1 MSTAGLRL
9 REATRED
16 LPAIVRMLADDPL
29 GAKRHRLE
37 HPLPQAYYAAFDA
50 IAASPGNRLCV
61 AEIDGEIVGT
71 MQLTFIPGLDYL
83 GAERMLIEAVRVAA
97 ERRNSGIGKAMITE
111 AIEIARRR
119 GCQRVELT
127 SSASRKDAH
136 RFYER
141 LGFTASHVGMK
152 LMLK

>member
-1 MSTAGLRL
+1 MRL
-9 REATRED
+9 RETERED

-29 GAKRHRLE
+29 GQKRHRIE
-37 HPLPQAYYAAFDA
+37 DPLPKDYYAAFDA
-50 IAASPGNRLCV
+50 IAASPSNALYV
-61 AEIDGEIVGT
+61 AEVDGEIVGT
-71 MQLTFIPGLDYL
+71 LQLTFIPGLDYV
-83 GAERMLIEAVRVAA
+83 GAERMLIEAVRVARQ
-97 ERRNSGIGKAMITE
+97 RRNAGLGGAIIAE

-127 SSASRKDAH
+127 SSAGRKDAH

-141 LGFTASHVGMK
+141 LGFVASHVGMK

>member
-1 MSTAGLRL
+1 MSAGMRL
-9 REATRED
+9 REAKRED
-16 LPAIVRMLADDPL
+16 LPPIVRMLAADPL
-29 GAKRHRLE
+29 GQKRHRVE
-37 HPLPQAYYAAFDA
+37 DPLPTDYYAAFDA
-50 IAASPGNRLCV
+50 IAASPSNALYV
-61 AEIDGEIVGT
+61 AEVDGEIVGT
-71 MQLTFIPGLDYL
+71 LQLTFIPGLDYL
-83 GAERMLIEAVRVAA
+83 GAERMMIEAVRVARH
-97 ERRNSGIGKAMITE
+97 RRNAGLGKAILAE

-141 LGFTASHVGMK
+141 LGFAASHVGMK

>member
-1 MSTAGLRL
+1 MSATMLL

-16 LPAIVRMLADDPL
+16 LPTIVRMLADDEL
-29 GAKRHRLE
+29 GKKRHRVE
-37 HPLPQAYYAAFDA
+37 DPLPGEYYAAFDA
-50 IAASPGNRLCV
+50 IAASPSNRLYV
-61 AEIDGEIVGT
+61 AEVDGEIVGT

-83 GAERMLIEAVRVAA
+83 GADRMLIEAVRVARD
-97 ERRNSGIGKAMITE
+97 RRNAGLGKAMIAE
-111 AIEIARRR
+111 AIDIARRR

-127 SSASRKDAH
+127 SSASRRDAH

-141 LGFTASHVGMK
+141 LGFVASHVGMK

>member
-1 MSTAGLRL
+1 MSSAMIL

-16 LPAIVRMLADDPL
+16 LPTIVRMLADDPL
-29 GAKRHRLE
+29 GQKRHRVE
-37 HPLPQAYYAAFDA
+37 EPLPQDYYAAFEA
-50 IAASPGNRLCV
+50 IAASPANALYV

-71 MQLTFIPGLDYL
+71 MQLTFVPGLDYL
-83 GAERMLIEAVRVAA
+83 GAERMMIEAVRVARG
-97 ERRNSGIGKAMITE
+97 RRNAGLGKAMIAE
-111 AIEIARRR
+111 AVAIAHRR

>member
-1 MSTAGLRL
+1 MSATMLL

-16 LPAIVRMLADDPL
+16 LPTIVRMLADDEL
-29 GAKRHRLE
+29 GKKRHRVE
-37 HPLPQAYYAAFDA
+37 DPLPGEYYAAFDA
-50 IAASPGNRLCV
+50 IAASPSNRLYV
-61 AEIDGEIVGT
+61 AELDGEIVGT

-83 GAERMLIEAVRVAA
+83 GAERMLIEAVRVAGN
-97 ERRNSGIGKAMITE
+97 RRNAGLGKTMIAE
-111 AIEIARRR
+111 AVDIARRR

-127 SSASRKDAH
+127 SSASRRDAH

-141 LGFTASHVGMK
+141 LGFVASHVGMK

>member
-1 MSTAGLRL
+1 MSAAMRL

-16 LPAIVRMLADDPL
+16 LPRIVRMLADDEL
-29 GAKRHRLE
+29 GRKRHRVE
-37 HPLPQAYYAAFDA
+37 EPLPEEYYAAFEA
-50 IAASPGNRLCV
+50 IAASPGNLLYV
-61 AEIDGEIVGT
+61 AEAGGEIVGT

-83 GAERMLIEAVRVAA
+83 GAERMLIEAVRVARA
-97 ERRNSGIGKAMITE
+97 RRNGGIGKAMIAE

-141 LGFTASHVGMK
+141 LGFAASHVGMK

>member
-1 MSTAGLRL
+1 MSAAVRL

-16 LPAIVRMLADDPL
+16 LPSIVRMLADDPL
-29 GAKRHRLE
+29 GQKRHRIE
-37 HPLPQAYYAAFDA
+37 DPLPKDYYAAFDA
-50 IAASPGNRLCV
+50 IAASPSNALYV
-61 AEIDGEIVGT
+61 AEVAGEIVGT
-71 MQLTFIPGLDYL
+71 LQLTFIPGLDYV
-83 GAERMLIEAVRVAA
+83 GAERMLIEAVRVARQ
-97 ERRNSGIGKAMITE
+97 RRNSGIGKAMIAE

-141 LGFTASHVGMK
+141 LGFAASHVGMK

>member
-1 MSTAGLRL
+1 MLL
-9 REATRED
+9 REAKRHD
-16 LPAIVRMLADDPL
+16 LPTIVRMLADDPL
-29 GAKRHRLE
+29 GSKRHRAE
-37 HPLPQAYYAAFDA
+37 EPLPQEYYAAFETMA
-50 IAASPGNRLCV
+50 VSPNNRLYV
-61 AEIDGEIVGT
+61 AELDGEIVGT
-71 MQLTFIPGLDYL
+71 LQLTFILGLDYL
-83 GAERMLIEAVRVAA
+83 GAERMLIEAVRVRR
-97 ERRNSGIGKAMITE
+97 ERRNSGLGKAMIAE

-141 LGFTASHVGMK
+141 LGFAASHVGMK

>member
-1 MSTAGLRL
+1 MSAAMQL

-16 LPAIVRMLADDPL
+16 LPTIVRMLADDEL
-29 GAKRHRLE
+29 GKKRHRVE
-37 HPLPQAYYAAFDA
+37 DPLPSEYHAAFDA
-50 IAASPGNRLCV
+50 IAASPSVRLYV

-83 GAERMLIEAVRVAA
+83 GAERMMIEAVRVKRD
-97 ERRNSGIGKAMITE
+97 RRDAGFGKAMITE
-111 AIEIARRR
+111 AIGIARRR

-127 SSASRKDAH
+127 SSTSRRDAH

-141 LGFTASHVGMK
+141 LGFVASHVGTK

>member
-1 MSTAGLRL
+1 
-9 REATRED
+9 
-16 LPAIVRMLADDPL
+16 MLADDPL
-29 GAKRHRLE
+29 GQQRHRVE
-37 HPLPQAYYAAFDA
+37 DPLPQDYYAAFDA
-50 IAASPGNRLCV
+50 IAASPSNALYV
-61 AEIDGEIVGT
+61 AEVDGEIVGT
-71 MQLTFIPGLDYL
+71 LQLTFIPGLDYL
-83 GAERMLIEAVRVAA
+83 GAERMMIEAVRVARH
-97 ERRNSGIGKAMITE
+97 RRNAGLGKAIIAE
-111 AIEIARRR
+111 AIAIAQKR

>member
-1 MSTAGLRL
+1 MSAAMLL
-9 REATRED
+9 REARRED

-29 GAKRHRLE
+29 GKKRHRVE
-37 HPLPQAYYAAFDA
+37 DPLPQDYYAAFDA
-50 IAASPGNRLCV
+50 IAASPSNGLYV

-71 MQLTFIPGLDYL
+71 LQLTFIPGLDYV
-83 GAERMLIEAVRVAA
+83 GAERMLIEAVRVAQH
-97 ERRNSGIGKAMITE
+97 RRNAGLGKAMIAQ

-136 RFYER
+136 RFYEG
-141 LGFTASHVGMK
+141 LGFAASHVGMK

>member
-1 MSTAGLRL
+1 MSAAMIL
-9 REATRED
+9 REAKRED
-16 LPAIVRMLADDPL
+16 LPTIVRMLADDPL
-29 GAKRHRLE
+29 GKKRHRVE
-37 HPLPQAYYAAFDA
+37 DPLPKDYYAAFDA
-50 IAASPGNRLCV
+50 IAASPSNGLYV
-61 AEIDGEIVGT
+61 AEADGTIVGT
-71 MQLTFIPGLDYL
+71 LQLTFILGLDYL
-83 GAERMLIEAVRVAA
+83 GAERMLIEAVRVAR
-97 ERRNSGIGKAMITE
+97 ERRNAGIGKAMIAE
-111 AIEIARRR
+111 AIAIARRR

>member
-1 MSTAGLRL
+1 MSAGMRL
-9 REATRED
+9 REAKRED
-16 LPAIVRMLADDPL
+16 LPTIVRMLADDPL
-29 GAKRHRLE
+29 GQKRHRVE
-37 HPLPQAYYAAFDA
+37 DPLPKDYYAAFDA
-50 IAASPGNRLCV
+50 IAASPSNALYV
-61 AEIDGEIVGT
+61 AEVDGEIVGT
-71 MQLTFIPGLDYL
+71 LQLTFIPGLDYL
-83 GAERMLIEAVRVAA
+83 GAERMMIEAVRVARH
-97 ERRNSGIGKAMITE
+97 RRNAGLGKAILAE
-111 AIEIARRR
+111 AIEIAQKR

>member
-1 MSTAGLRL
+1 MSHPGFRL
-9 REATRED
+9 RDATRAD
-16 LPAIVRMLADDPL
+16 LPAIVRMLADDLL
-29 GAKRHRLE
+29 GQKRHRVE
-37 HPLPQAYYAAFDA
+37 DPLPQEYYAAFDA
-50 IAASPGNRLCV
+50 IAASPSNRLYV

-71 MQLTFIPGLDYL
+71 IQLTFIPGLDYL
-83 GAERMLIEAVRVAA
+83 GGERMLIEAVRVAR
-97 ERRNSGIGKAMITE
+97 ERRNAGLGKAMITE

-127 SSASRKDAH
+127 SNASRTDAH

-141 LGFTASHVGMK
+141 LGFAASHVGMK

>member
-1 MSTAGLRL
+1 MSSAMIL

-16 LPAIVRMLADDPL
+16 LPTIVRMLADDPL
-29 GAKRHRLE
+29 GSKRHRVE
-37 HPLPQAYYAAFDA
+37 EPLPQDYYAAFEA
-50 IAASPGNRLCV
+50 IAASSANALYV
-61 AEIDGEIVGT
+61 AELDGEIVGT

-83 GAERMLIEAVRVAA
+83 GAERMLIEAVRVAR
-97 ERRNSGIGKAMITE
+97 ERRNAGLGKAIIAE
-111 AIEIARRR
+111 AIAIARRR